1 MPENAEIDGGRFFD
15 WGRASQEYAKYRDI
29 YPEEF
34 YQRIVGAG
42 LCVKGQ
48 RVLDLGTGTGVLPRN
63 LYRYGAEF
71 VGTDIS
77 PQQIGQARALSA
89 AGGMDIAYECVA
101 AEECRYPDGSFDVAT
116 ACQCFFYF
124 NHQVLAPRLS
134 RMLKPDGRLA
144 LLYMAWLPGEDTIAA
159 ASEKLVLRYNPSW
172 SGGGETRHEIFVPQV
187 YEQYFEAESSQ
198 VFDLQV
204 PFTRES
210 WNGRIKA
217 CRGIGASLSGEE
229 IAGFER
235 EHRALLAA
243 CAPEE
248 FRILHYAAIT
258 VLKCRV

>member
-159 ASEKLVLRYNPSW
+159 ASESAASFLSFIIYILLPYLRSL
-172 SGGGETRHEIFVPQV
+172 PQV
-187 YEQYFEAESSQ
+187 LTILCVTLRLELFPGTFSVTVS
-198 VFDLQV
+198 VTFPITLV
-204 PFTRES
+204 
-210 WNGRIKA
+210 
-217 CRGIGASLSGEE
+217 SL
-229 IAGFER
+229 
-235 EHRALLAA
+235 
-243 CAPEE
+243 
-248 FRILHYAAIT
+248 
-258 VLKCRV
+258 

>member
-101 AEECRYPDGSFDVAT
+101 AEE
-116 ACQCFFYF
+116 
-124 NHQVLAPRLS
+124 
-134 RMLKPDGRLA
+134 
-144 LLYMAWLPGEDTIAA
+144 
-159 ASEKLVLRYNPSW
+159 
-172 SGGGETRHEIFVPQV
+172 
-187 YEQYFEAESSQ
+187 
-198 VFDLQV
+198 
-204 PFTRES
+204 
-210 WNGRIKA
+210 
-217 CRGIGASLSGEE
+217 
-229 IAGFER
+229 
-235 EHRALLAA
+235 
-243 CAPEE
+243 
-248 FRILHYAAIT
+248 
-258 VLKCRV
+258 

>member
-101 AEECRYPDGSFDVAT
+101 AEECRYPGGSFDVAT

-248 FRILHYAAIT
+248 FQILHYAAIT
-258 VLKCRV
+258 VLKRRV

>member
-77 PQQIGQARALSA
+77 PNRSGRPGRCPLRAVWILLTNA
-89 AGGMDIAYECVA
+89 LLRRNADIQTVPLTWRPPASV
-101 AEECRYPDGSFDVAT
+101 
-116 ACQCFFYF
+116 FFYF

-144 LLYMAWLPGEDTIAA
+144 LLYMAWLPGRT
-159 ASEKLVLRYNPSW
+159 P
-172 SGGGETRHEIFVPQV
+172 
-187 YEQYFEAESSQ
+187 
-198 VFDLQV
+198 
-204 PFTRES
+204 
-210 WNGRIKA
+210 
-217 CRGIGASLSGEE
+217 
-229 IAGFER
+229 
-235 EHRALLAA
+235 
-243 CAPEE
+243 
-248 FRILHYAAIT
+248 
-258 VLKCRV
+258 